1 MYYSMHSLCNS
12 VSVLIFSVH
21 RDNRE
26 AQRATEN
33 PQSINLLYQSLQQR
47 FSALLIQLYS
57 KGTF

>member
-33 PQSINLLYQSLQQR
+33 PQSINLLYQPLQQR
-47 FSALLIQLYS
+47 FSALLIQLLQ
-57 KGTF
+57 